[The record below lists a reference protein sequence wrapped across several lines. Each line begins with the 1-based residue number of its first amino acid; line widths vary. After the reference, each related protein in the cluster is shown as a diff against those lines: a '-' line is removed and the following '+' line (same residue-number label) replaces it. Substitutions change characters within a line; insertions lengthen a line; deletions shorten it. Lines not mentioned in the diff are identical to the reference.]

1 VAGLMDEKVELA
13 SQNSLE
19 AGSIGQSA
27 SNDVK
32 PLDLHLDLAL
42 FLFGFFLFPFWWY
55 GAWRY
60 FSCPTDITLALTF
73 QLLNC
78 LLSLFS
84 LLLIGLLVGLTVG
97 LQ

>member
-1 VAGLMDEKVELA
+1 MDEKVELA

-19 AGSIGQSA
+19 AGSIGQS
-27 SNDVK
+27 NVK
-32 PLDLHLDLAL
+32 PLDPHLDLAL

-60 FSCPTDITLALTF
+60 FSSPTETTLALTF